1 MYTSPTASWVAR
13 ATVMCFRFAYREVPA
28 ELAAARCWR
37 RQLKA
42 ACCKPAAPF
51 GGALKRPR
59 GTDQLR
65 GRVVLVDEHH
75 TSRVSSAVNGQ
86 QPCESQLNKRMATRP
101 ADWKP
106 PAGQVHHCLVRPA
119 WSQQRDQSGPAMLA
133 AVVALTS
140 GFLPFTPPPPS
151 HAAQELKVRE
161 QYAVKPAAIHRR
173 AKAEAN
179 LMSGKEAMQAKIAA
193 AEAKVDEGNE
203 ARRRLA
209 EERSQVVSSQSLQA
223 YDTAAAKAVQVAPP
237 L

>member
-1 MYTSPTASWVAR
+1 MGSAITHESTRSLRKMSSLVRKTVPSNPHLASARSGGAVQPPVRRHEHRTSNNWAK
-13 ATVMCFRFAYREVPA
+13 VPRQQ
-28 ELAAARCWR
+28 ELIGPGFLALQALRPPR
-37 RQLKA
+37 RPLCA
-42 ACCKPAAPF
+42 ILKPALLAC
-51 GGALKRPR
+51 
-59 GTDQLR
+59 TQ
-65 GRVVLVDEHH
+65 
-75 TSRVSSAVNGQ
+75 
-86 QPCESQLNKRMATRP
+86 
-101 ADWKP
+101 
-106 PAGQVHHCLVRPA
+106 
-119 WSQQRDQSGPAMLA
+119 GPAILA

-151 HAAQELKVRE
+151 HAAQELKGSEKRQAEVARRK
-161 QYAVKPAAIHRR
+161 AVLAETR

>member
-1 MYTSPTASWVAR
+1 MSSLVRKTVPSNPHLASAR
-13 ATVMCFRFAYREVPA
+13 S
-28 ELAAARCWR
+28 
-37 RQLKA
+37 
-42 ACCKPAAPF
+42 
-51 GGALKRPR
+51 GGAVQPPVRR
-59 GTDQLR
+59 H
-65 GRVVLVDEHH
+65 EHR
-75 TSRVSSAVNGQ
+75 TSNNWA
-86 QPCESQLNKRMATRP
+86 K
-101 ADWKP
+101 
-106 PAGQVHHCLVRPA
+106 
-119 WSQQRDQSGPAMLA
+119 GPAMLA

-151 HAAQELKVRE
+151 HAAQELKGSEKRQAEVARRK
-161 QYAVKPAAIHRR
+161 AVLAETR